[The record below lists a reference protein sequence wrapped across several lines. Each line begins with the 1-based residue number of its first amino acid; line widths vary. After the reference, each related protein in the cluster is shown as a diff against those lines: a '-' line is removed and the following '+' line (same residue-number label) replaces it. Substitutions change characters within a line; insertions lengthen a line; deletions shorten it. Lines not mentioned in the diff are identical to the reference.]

1 MSKVKEFKVEKKTRV
16 RKYTNTIKEIL
27 LREYRESIG
36 LTQLELGQLV
46 GVNSRSI
53 SAYELGVRKPST
65 KVAVK
70 LAKVFNVRIEEIFP
84 SFE

>member
-36 LTQLELGQLV
+36 LTQFELGQLV

-53 SAYELGVRKPST
+53 SSYELGVRKPST